1 MLRRGS
7 VLVGMAVLLSLLFPV
22 QFLLKAGGVDPQ
34 ALRVPGVDLAALWVL
49 AGVIPAMLMYRDGA
63 LARRIPRWSAWVV
76 LLAASSAAYL
86 VLHVDWTLDLV
97 SIQLR
102 ELAVSTG
109 LLPTVSHLA
118 LVEGLELASRIGVLV
133 ALVGVLMHL
142 DAPGAQDEAPPAPV
156 PAPRRRKK

>member
-7 VLVGMAVLLSLLFPV
+7 VLLGMAVLLSLLFPV
-22 QFLLKAGGVDPQ
+22 QFLLKAGGLDPQ
-34 ALRVPGVDLAALWVL
+34 GLRVPGADLAALWVL
-49 AGVIPAMLMYRDGA
+49 AGMIPALLLFRDGA
-63 LARRIPRWSAWVV
+63 LAQRIPRWSAWVA
-76 LLAASSAAYL
+76 LLAASSFAYL
-86 VLHVDWTLDLV
+86 VLHVDWSLDLV
-97 SIQLR
+97 SMQLR

-118 LVEGLELASRIGVLV
+118 LVEGLELASRVGVLV

-142 DAPGAQDEAPPAPV
+142 DAPGAQDEAPPQ